1 MTVDAER
8 LEGAAVQ
15 VSTKICFLGG
25 PNILFSSAF
34 KAIHISG
41 ENKEGWLQANGEIM

>member
-8 LEGAAVQ
+8 LEGATVQ
-15 VSTKICFLGG
+15 VSTKMSFFLG
-25 PNILFSSAF
+25 PWILLYSAF